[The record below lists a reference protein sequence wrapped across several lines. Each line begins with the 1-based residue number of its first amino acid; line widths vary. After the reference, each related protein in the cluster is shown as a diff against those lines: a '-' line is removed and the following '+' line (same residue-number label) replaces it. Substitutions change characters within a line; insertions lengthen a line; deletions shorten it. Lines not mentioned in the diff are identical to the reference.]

1 VKQERFAL
9 GETLSTQAGPL
20 PRVIEPM
27 LAVLG
32 GEPFDSPRH
41 IFEVKWD
48 GVRIVAFLSGGRV
61 RFQDRYGRDVT
72 DRYPELAGLGRQV
85 GGSDTVLDGEIVVLD
100 EQGRPDFSRLQ
111 LRLAADAATTSRLSG
126 EAPVTYQT
134 FDVLYKDGRSI
145 MAYPLWRRKNLLHQ
159 IVRPGEFIRTPDFVE
174 REGIAFFEAAREHDL
189 EGIIAKERES
199 VYRAGQRSPAWLK
212 VKVYHKEEFVVGG
225 CTLGGGR
232 GKQPLQSL
240 LLGAH
245 DPQGRLVYVGE
256 VTVAEPAAGE
266 ALPALD
272 SLQSPQCPF
281 PDAPRLARL
290 IFWCR
295 PELVATVRFGEWTA
309 EGRLR
314 FAVFEGLRPD
324 VPPASCLL
332 EAVAGG

>member
-1 VKQERFAL
+1 MKQERFAL
-9 GETLSTQAGPL
+9 GETLSPQAGPF
-20 PRVIEPM
+20 PRLIEPM

-48 GVRIVAFLSGGRV
+48 GVRVLAFLSGGRV
-61 RFQDRYGRDVT
+61 RLQDRYGRDAT
-72 DRYPELAGLGRQV
+72 GRYPELVVLDRHV
-85 GGSDTVLDGEIVVLD
+85 GGSDVILDGEVVVLD
-100 EQGRPDFSRLQ
+100 ERGRPDFSRLR
-111 LRLAADAATTSRLSG
+111 LRLAADATAAPRLAA

-134 FDVLYKDGRSI
+134 FDVLYKDGRSL
-145 MAYPLWRRKNLLHQ
+145 MGYPLWRRKNVLHQ
-159 IVRPGEFIRTPDFVE
+159 LVRPGESVRTPDFVE
-174 REGIAFFEAAREHDL
+174 REGVAFFEAAREHDL

-199 VYRAGQRSPAWLK
+199 VYRPGQRSPAWLK
-212 VKVYHKEEFVVGG
+212 VKVYQKEEFAIGG
-225 CTLGGGR
+225 YTFGGGR
-232 GKQPLQSL
+232 GKRPLQSL

-256 VTVAEPAAGE
+256 VTVGEPDGGE

-272 SLQSPQCPF
+272 ALQSSQCPF
-281 PDAPRLARL
+281 PDVPRLPRL

-295 PELVATVRFGEWTA
+295 PELAATVRFGEWTP
-309 EGRLR
+309 EGQLQ

-324 VPPASCLL
+324 VPAASCLL

>member
-20 PRVIEPM
+20 PRLIEPM

-48 GVRIVAFLSGGRV
+48 GVRVLAFLSGGRV
-61 RFQDRYGRDVT
+61 RLQDRYGRDVT

-85 GGSDTVLDGEIVVLD
+85 GGQDVVLDGEIVVLD
-100 EQGRPDFSRLQ
+100 EQGRPDFSRLR
-111 LRLAADAATTSRLSG
+111 LRLAADGATAPRLAAET
-126 EAPVTYQT
+126 PVTYQT
-134 FDVLYKDGRSI
+134 FDVLYRDGKPV
-145 MAYPLWRRKNLLHQ
+145 MAHPLWRRKNLLHQ
-159 IVRPGEFIRTPDFVE
+159 MVRPGESVRTPDFVE
-174 REGIAFFEAAREHDL
+174 REGVAFFEAAREHGL

-199 VYRAGQRSPAWLK
+199 VYRPGQRSPVWLK
-212 VKVYHKEEFVVGG
+212 VKVYHKEELVVGG
-225 CTLGGGR
+225 YTFGGGR
-232 GKQPLQSL
+232 GKRPLQSL

-266 ALPALD
+266 ALPALGA
-272 SLQSPQCPF
+272 LQAPACPF
-281 PDAPRLARL
+281 PDAPRLPRL

-295 PELVATVRFGEWTA
+295 PELVATVRFGEWMA
-309 EGRLR
+309 EGQLR

-332 EAVAGG
+332 EEVAGG